1 MISMVE
7 DNNKLLD
14 KFVSGFTFHLHNE
27 KYHVVNTLKTD
38 DNDTLYVVWSWDV
51 YKKRR
56 CYEVW
61 TKMKLETL
69 INDKLIEK

>member
-1 MISMVE
+1 MVE

-27 KYHVVNTLKTD
+27 KYHVVGTLKTD
-38 DNDTLYVVWSWDV
+38 DNDTLYIVWSWNV
-51 YKKRR
+51 CKKRR

-61 TKMKLETL
+61 TKMKLET
-69 INDKLIEK
+69 IIDDNLIEK

>member
-1 MISMVE
+1 MKK
-7 DNNKLLD
+7 DNNILLNH
-14 KFVSGFTFHLHNE
+14 FVPDFTFHLHNE
-27 KYHVVNTLKTD
+27 KYHVVDALKTD
-38 DNDTLYVVWSWDV
+38 DNDTLYVVWSWNS

-61 TKMKLETL
+61 TKMKLETI

>member
-1 MISMVE
+1 MKK
-7 DNNKLLD
+7 DNNILLNH
-14 KFVSGFTFHLHNE
+14 FVSDFTFHLHNE
-27 KYHVVNTLKTD
+27 KYHVVDALKTD
-38 DNDTLYVVWSWDV
+38 DNDTLYVVWSWNS

-61 TKMKLETL
+61 TKMNLETL

>member
-1 MISMVE
+1 MKK
-7 DNNKLLD
+7 DNNILLNH
-14 KFVSGFTFHLHNE
+14 FVPDFTFHLHNE
-27 KYHVVNTLKTD
+27 KYHVVDALKTD
-38 DNDTLYVVWSWDV
+38 DNDTLYVVWSWNV

-61 TKMKLETL
+61 TKLKLETL

>member
-27 KYHVVNTLKTD
+27 KYHVVDTLKTD

-56 CYEVW
+56 CYDVW
-61 TKMKLETL
+61 SKIKLETL
-69 INDKLIEK
+69 IDDKLIEK